1 MHVDRQF
8 LAWGGF
14 FLVLGA
20 IPLSVRQGWIPA
32 SAVAGAWDLWPFI
45 LVGVGLH
52 LALRRT
58 SLAALGG
65 LVVAATFGLILG
77 SALATG
83 VWRFG
88 GFGGCTGGDGA
99 QGVAFAP
106 VDGEL
111 AGDASVTL
119 DLDCGD
125 LTMAPAAGRAYRL
138 EGEDDDGRGPEV
150 DAAEDSV
157 SVRSRDR
164 QDFFGGTRDAWR
176 MSLGTDPTYHLDIGL
191 NAGSATLDLA
201 SMRLRD
207 LVVAVNAGDMTLDL
221 GDALAADELTA
232 HANAGAIRITLPL
245 RDLRGSISAN
255 AGLDRPVR
263 ARGRRPAHP
272 DRGAPHGRLRHEPW
286 WPHGGQRWGLGDAR
300 LHIRRGEDRA
310 RGERERRRRHARSG
324 RWLPWLTRT
333 TTIRA
338 RGRRSPRARRRP
350 RRVHRAARRS
360 SGGDGAP

>member
-1 MHVDRQF
+1 MHVDRRF
-8 LAWGGF
+8 LAWGVF

-20 IPLSVRQGWIPA
+20 IPLGVRQGWIPA
-32 SAVAGAWDLWPFI
+32 SAVAGAWALWPFI
-45 LVGVGLH
+45 LVGIGLH

-88 GFGGCTGGDGA
+88 GFGGCAGGDRA

-125 LTMAPAAGRAYRL
+125 LTMAPAAGSAYRL

-164 QDFFGGTRDAWR
+164 QDFFGGTRDTWR

-232 HANAGAIRITLPL
+232 HANAGTIRITLPL

-255 AGLDRPVR
+255 AGSIDLCAPEGVGLRIRTEEHLTAAYDMS
-263 ARGRRPAHP
+263 RGGLTEVSDGVWETPGYTSAEVKIELEASANAGAVTVDP
-272 DRGAPHGRLRHEPW
+272 EGGCRG
-286 WPHGGQRWGLGDAR
+286 
-300 LHIRRGEDRA
+300 
-310 RGERERRRRHARSG
+310 
-324 RWLPWLTRT
+324 
-333 TTIRA
+333 
-338 RGRRSPRARRRP
+338 
-350 RRVHRAARRS
+350 
-360 SGGDGAP
+360 